1 MTVTEALRAFWP
13 LFAFQLGLMIWAL
26 VDLSRRENTRLL
38 PRVVWFLVIVLFSML
53 GPIAYL
59 VWGRES

>member
-1 MTVTEALRAFWP
+1 MTVAEVLRAFWP
-13 LFAFQLGLMIWAL
+13 LLAFQLGLMIWAL
-26 VDLSRRENTRLL
+26 VDLSRREHTRLL
-38 PRVVWFLVIVLFSML
+38 PRVVWFLVIILFSML